1 MMAGAATA
9 SSARDARSGAA
20 DRIARRL
27 LRIEDAAPRSLISL
41 RGSLVIAAI
50 RCVLTYAVLPA
61 LAPAIG
67 WLGVVATPLAV
78 VLSLAAIVLSIVSLR
93 RVWLADFRHRWPY
106 TAFIVLVLAALI
118 AVLASDVRTL
128 VLTSS

>member
-1 MMAGAATA
+1 MIPGAATA
-9 SSARDARSGAA
+9 SSARDVRSGAA

-27 LRIEDAAPRSLISL
+27 LRIEHAAPRSLISL

-61 LAPAIG
+61 LAPTLG